1 MIRRIGMK
9 KFLTP
14 LTLTL
19 MIFFL
24 TAPYAH
30 AATGLYVGAGGSY
43 AVENFDDDND
53 FDNINYDNSWGINVK
68 VGYHLHEL
76 LDLEFNYDYL
86 NKFEVDDSSTVAGT
100 RFDVDI
106 DVEVMTYMFTL
117 KGFFPIASE
126 KVKLSVIAGGG
137 LMYAD
142 ADRKVRFAGNSTS
155 SSDDEIDGC
164 AKFGLGFDYFI
175 IQNFSAG
182 IEGNYTLGFGDLDE
196 IRYFNFTLG
205 VAYHF

>member
-1 MIRRIGMK
+1 MK

-14 LTLTL
+14 LKLAL

-24 TAPYAH
+24 ISPYAH
-30 AATGLYVGAGGSY
+30 AATGFYVGAGGSY
-43 AVENFDDDND
+43 AVENFDDDDDD
-53 FDNINYDNSWGINVK
+53 FDDINYDNSWGINAK

-86 NKFEVDDSSTVAGT
+86 NKFEVDDSSTVLGT

-106 DVEVMTYMFTL
+106 DVEVMTYMLTL

-126 KVKLSVIAGGG
+126 KVKLSVVAGGG

-142 ADRKVRFAGNSTS
+142 ADRKVRIAGTSTS

-164 AKFGLGFDYFI
+164 AKFGLGFDYFLT
-175 IQNFSAG
+175 QNFSAG
-182 IEGNYTLGFGDLDE
+182 IEGNYTLGFGNLDE

>member
-1 MIRRIGMK
+1 MK

-14 LTLTL
+14 LKLTL

-24 TAPYAH
+24 ISPYAH
-30 AATGLYVGAGGSY
+30 AATGFYVGAGGSY
-43 AVENFDDDND
+43 AVENFDDDDD
-53 FDNINYDNSWGINVK
+53 FENINYDNSWGINAK
-68 VGYHLHEL
+68 VGYHLHKL
-76 LDLEFNYDYL
+76 LDLEFNFDYL
-86 NKFEVDDSSTVAGT
+86 DEFEGDAGT
-100 RFDVDI
+100 
-106 DVEVMTYMFTL
+106 DVEVMTYMIGL

-126 KVKLSVIAGGG
+126 KVKLSVVAAGG
-137 LMYAD
+137 LMYAE
-142 ADRKVRFAGNSTS
+142 AG
-155 SSDDEIDGC
+155 SDDETDGC
-164 AKFGLGFDYFI
+164 AKFGLGLDYFL

>member
-1 MIRRIGMK
+1 MK
-9 KFLTP
+9 KFLIP
-14 LTLTL
+14 LKLTL

-24 TAPYAH
+24 ISPYAH
-30 AATGLYVGAGGSY
+30 AATGFYVGAGGSY
-43 AVENFDDDND
+43 AVENFDDDDDD
-53 FDNINYDNSWGINVK
+53 FKDINYDNSWGINAK

-86 NKFEVDDSSTVAGT
+86 NKFEVDDSSTVLGT

-126 KVKLSVIAGGG
+126 KVKLSVVAAGG
-137 LMYAD
+137 LMYAE
-142 ADRKVRFAGNSTS
+142 AG
-155 SSDDEIDGC
+155 SDNEIDGC
-164 AKFGLGFDYFI
+164 AKLGLGLDYFL

-182 IEGNYTLGFGDLDE
+182 IEGNYTLGFGDLDD

>member
-1 MIRRIGMK
+1 MK

-14 LTLTL
+14 LKLAL

-24 TAPYAH
+24 ISPYAH
-30 AATGLYVGAGGSY
+30 AATGFYVGAGGSY
-43 AVENFDDDND
+43 AVENFDDDDDD
-53 FDNINYDNSWGINVK
+53 FKDINYDNSWGINAK

-86 NKFEVDDSSTVAGT
+86 NKFEVDDSSTVLGT

-126 KVKLSVIAGGG
+126 KVKLSVVAGGG

-142 ADRKVRFAGNSTS
+142 AD
-155 SSDDEIDGC
+155 SDDEIDGC
-164 AKFGLGFDYFI
+164 AKFGLGFDYFL

>member
-1 MIRRIGMK
+1 LGNRGPGCHSEEQGDEESHFIRRIGMK

-14 LTLTL
+14 LTLVL

-24 TAPYAH
+24 TDDDFE
-30 AATGLYVGAGGSY
+30 GVD
-43 AVENFDDDND
+43 FDD
-53 FDNINYDNSWGINVK
+53 SWGLNAKI
-68 VGYHLHEL
+68 GHHLHEL
-76 LDLEFNYDYL
+76 LDIEFNFDYL
-86 NKFEVDDSSTVAGT
+86 DKFEGDAG
-100 RFDVDI
+100 V
-106 DVEVMTYMFTL
+106 DVEVMTYILGL

-126 KVKLSVIAGGG
+126 KVKLSVVAGGG
-137 LMYAD
+137 LMNAD
-142 ADRKVRFAGNSTS
+142 AD
-155 SSDDEIDGC
+155 SDNEIDGC